1 MNKVKYNKETKMSY
15 SDEFDM
21 WYYHDLDEIRNI
33 LTNDYHGMKFA
44 KKDMYL
50 VDGKL
55 FINEGGEVTCYS
67 YPVNEHFEAN
77 CSRINI
83 YPDGTSKRLKD
94 FVEVWI
100 DEDKHTPDN
109 FHTKLPKNDIEV
121 VA

>member
-1 MNKVKYNKETKMSY
+1 MNKVKYYKDTKMSY
-15 SDEFDM
+15 SDEYEM

-50 VDGKL
+50 VDNKL
-55 FINEGGEVTCYS
+55 FINEGGQVTCYK
-67 YPVNEHFEAN
+67 YPVNEYFEAN
-77 CSRINI
+77 TTRVNF
-83 YPDGTSKRLKD
+83 YPDGTRMKFKN
-94 FVEVWI
+94 FVNQWI
-100 DEDKHTPDN
+100 ENDKFTPDN